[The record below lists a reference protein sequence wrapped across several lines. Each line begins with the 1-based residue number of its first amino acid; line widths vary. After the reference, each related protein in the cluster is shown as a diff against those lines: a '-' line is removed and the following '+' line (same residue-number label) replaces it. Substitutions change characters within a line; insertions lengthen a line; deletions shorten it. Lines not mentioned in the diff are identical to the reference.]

1 MMKSR
6 SEIRSPA
13 PASTASTTSRG
24 SPSVGVGEIQ
34 RIVRRVLAEQRE
46 GPLAGLDET
55 IGKTVASILASF
67 GIYCE
72 DRKEMRADFR
82 HLRRWREGVE
92 QAQNYTI
99 KAVITLIVTG
109 FVGAVWLGVKAMLGK

>member
-46 GPLAGLDET
+46 GPLAILDET
-55 IGKTVASILASF
+55 MVKTVAAILTSF
-67 GIYCE
+67 GIYDE
-72 DRKEMRADFR
+72 NRKEMQADFQ
-82 HLRRWREGVE
+82 HLRRWRKNME
-92 QAQNYTI
+92 QAQSYTF
-99 KAVITLIVTG
+99 KAIITLTVTG
-109 FVGAVWLGVKAMLGK
+109 VVGAVLLGVKVMLGK